1 MQAERFGVYAL
12 RPAPSNPLAVVS
24 SQRPASARD
33 EYLKDWKLVKRA
45 RFNAAKR
52 LERKHNASTLAF
64 ALAGVIGFLL
74 PFYTM
79 LFTDELTPHTKNV
92 IDFSAYVTGALSLM
106 IGLIEQAK
114 DYPAKARR
122 FDACGRRV
130 NSVLRRLAMATPY
143 DVDLR
148 GLVDEYE
155 HALEEC
161 HYNHDEIDFRIA
173 QAQQRFDESADK
185 DSARRQ
191 LMLLKLIERVKIY
204 GLYVATWVLPM
215 LSGIVL
221 WWALYP

>member
-1 MQAERFGVYAL
+1 MQGDRFGVYGA
-12 RPAPSNPLAVVS
+12 RPHLELAPVTGR
-24 SQRPASARD
+24 RPPAAHE
-33 EYLKDWKLVKRA
+33 EYLRDWKLVKRA

-64 ALAGVIGFLL
+64 AFAGVIGFLL
-74 PFYTM
+74 PFYTL

-122 FDACGRRV
+122 FDRCGRRV
-130 NSVLRRLAMATPY
+130 NSVLRRLAMAAPY

-148 GLVDEYE
+148 PLVDEYE
-155 HALEEC
+155 KALEEC

-173 QAQQRFDESADK
+173 KAQEQVEVLPDK
-185 DSARRQ
+185 DGAQRQ
-191 LMLLKLIERVKIY
+191 LMLLKLLERVKIY
-204 GLYVATWVLPM
+204 GLYLATWILP
-215 LSGIVL
+215 LLVGIVL
-221 WWALYP
+221 WWALHP